1 MNLYRYINTYTD
13 KEIILLKKVKRE
25 KGKKRKERRTDKWKT
40 NLY

>member
-13 KEIILLKKVKRE
+13 KEIILLKKVKKK
-25 KGKKRKERRTDKWKT
+25 KGKERTDKWKT